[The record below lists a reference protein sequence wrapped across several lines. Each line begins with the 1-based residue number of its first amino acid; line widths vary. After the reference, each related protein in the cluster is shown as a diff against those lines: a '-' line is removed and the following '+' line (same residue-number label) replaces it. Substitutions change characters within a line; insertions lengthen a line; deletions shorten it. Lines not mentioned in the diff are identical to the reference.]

1 MCKEAFQDV
10 AVELTKLAIL
20 EAHSKGYTYEM
31 IAFKVGVS
39 TSSIEKYAL
48 GERIPSQAGFLALV
62 IGLKLKKPVKKL
74 AELVGLRAVEIDQSS
89 LPTTIGRVM
98 KETGEAIAEI
108 TQAME
113 DGEITEEERRA
124 CLKEINEAID
134 ELLKLKN
141 QLEVKYE

>member
-10 AVELTKLAIL
+10 AIELTKLAIL
-20 EAHSKGYTYEM
+20 EAHRKGYTYEM

-39 TSSIEKYAL
+39 SSSIEKYAS

-62 IGLKLKKPVKKL
+62 VGLKLKEPVKKL
-74 AELVGLRAVEIDQSS
+74 AELVGLRAVEVSQSS
-89 LPTTIGRVM
+89 IPTSIGRVM
-98 KETGEAIAEI
+98 KETGEAIAEVTRAI
-108 TQAME
+108 E
-113 DGEITEEERRA
+113 DGEITEKERQA

-141 QLEVKYE
+141 QLEVER